1 MSVRQAQ
8 VQEDLTP
15 DREAGLMNVMELRLL
30 RYFVAVAE
38 EQHFGRAATR
48 LHMAQPGLSH
58 QIRRLEH
65 DLGAELFLRTT
76 RRVELTDAGRILLG
90 DARQILAHADRASA
104 AVAQA
109 VQGEVGL
116 VRIGFVSSAALA
128 TTPRLAHALHA
139 RAPGLKL
146 QLDELTTETQ
156 LDLLRDGGLDVG
168 LVREVAAAPGLVVQP
183 LLRER
188 LYVAL
193 HHSHRLAAH
202 RSVALEQLAGEPF
215 IVFPRE
221 RVSLLYD
228 HIAGL
233 CQAAGFTLSAA
244 QEAVQFITILGLVA
258 GNAGVAIVPE
268 PLRALQLPGLRY
280 LPLEDEAA
288 ASLVSIAY
296 RPGVRSPAVQ
306 KVLATATAVFAGE
319 AA

>member
-1 MSVRQAQ
+1 MDS
-8 VQEDLTP
+8 
-15 DREAGLMNVMELRLL
+15 MELRLL

-58 QIRRLEH
+58 QIRRLERE
-65 DLGAELFLRTT
+65 LGAQLFLRTT
-76 RRVELTDAGRILLG
+76 RRVEITDAGKVLLG
-90 DARQILAHADRASA
+90 DAQQILAHADRASA

-128 TTPRLAHALHA
+128 ITPRLAHALHE
-139 RAPGLKL
+139 RVPGLTL
-146 QLDELTTETQ
+146 QLDELTTERQ
-156 LDLLRDGGLDVG
+156 LDLLRDGALDVG
-168 LVREVAAAPGLVVQP
+168 LVREVVAAPGLVVEP

-188 LYVAL
+188 LYLAL

-202 RSVALEQLAGEPF
+202 RSVALAQLAGEPF

-233 CQAAGFTLSAA
+233 CLAAGFALQPA
-244 QEAVQFITILGLVA
+244 QQAVQFITILGLVA

-288 ASLVSIAY
+288 TSLVSIAC
-296 RPGVRSPAVQ
+296 RPGVQAPAVR
-306 KVLATATAVFAGE
+306 KVLATAFAVFE
-319 AA
+319 ADPA